1 MVKLIDRDFR
11 VFREVER
18 WRYCL
23 GRHIKV
29 LGNFSTQRTCDR
41 RLRLLI
47 EENFLNR
54 KKMIYG
60 IAGVYTLTY
69 KTKVLISASK
79 KQDKIRLDNI
89 IHDIAVLDTA
99 IYLIQKMNFDWNDII
114 TEKQLHQND
123 GFGNRKHCPDF
134 IINKNGKTIAVEIE
148 LTEKS
153 NFRFEANIKSNF
165 LEYDKQL
172 WIVPSNTTKIAKV
185 LEAKKTSYP
194 NIEILELSEV
204 KNHVL

>member
-1 MVKLIDRDFR
+1 MKLVDRDFR

-41 RLRLLI
+41 RLRVLI
-47 EENFLNR
+47 DEGFLNR

-60 IAGVYTLTY
+60 VAGVYTLTY
-69 KTKVLISASK
+69 KTKVLISSSK
-79 KQDKIRLDNI
+79 RQDKIRLDNI
-89 IHDIAVLDTA
+89 LHDITVLDTA
-99 IYLIQKMNFDWNDII
+99 IYLTQKMNLDLNDII

-134 IINKNGKTIAVEIE
+134 VINKNAEIIAVEIE
-148 LTEKS
+148 LTQKS
-153 NFRFEANIKSNF
+153 NTRFEANIKSNF

-172 WIVPSNTTKIAKV
+172 WIVPDMSIKIARF
-185 LEAKKTSYP
+185 LEASKTSYP
-194 NIEILELSEV
+194 NIEVLELSEV